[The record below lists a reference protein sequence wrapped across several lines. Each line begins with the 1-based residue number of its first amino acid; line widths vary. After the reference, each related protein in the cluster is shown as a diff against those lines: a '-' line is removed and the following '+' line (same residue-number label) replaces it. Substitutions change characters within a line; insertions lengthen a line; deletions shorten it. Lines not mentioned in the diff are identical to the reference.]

1 MNIKTSV
8 LSPGDRIPGTAV
20 THESWRAFI
29 TEGVTFQLEVSENKD
44 PPQAKFRDSRR
55 LKNPQNTIDGK

>member
-44 PPQAKFRDSRR
+44 APFFTHPGS
-55 LKNPQNTIDGK
+55 